1 MKLTHWLLGG
11 LSVIVLA
18 LGGAWLN
25 RGMILAMVAHSRLPH
40 VAPNH
45 PVTWA
50 MGPET
55 RPQGERPPNV
65 IFILAD
71 DLGFNDITFNG
82 GGVANGAVPTPS
94 IDSIG
99 RQGVNFAAGYAGN
112 ATCAPSRAS
121 IMTGRYAT
129 RFGYEFTPAP
139 IGFERMVGT
148 EAEPGAPVK
157 PKFFKDRIK
166 DMPPGSAETSSAAVN
181 ILSVP
186 TGEVTIAEVLKTRG
200 YHTLHFGK
208 WHLGGAKG
216 SRPEDQGFDE
226 SLGFISGASMYLPE
240 KDKGVVNAKQPW
252 DAIDRFLWPNLP
264 YQVQFNGSPMF
275 APKGYMTDYLADEA
289 VKAIHANRN
298 RPFLMYFAPNA
309 IHTPLQAKTADYDA
323 LPQIKDHRLRVYG
336 AMARNLDANV
346 GRILQA
352 LKDEGLDQNTLVIFT
367 SDNGGASY
375 IGLPDVNKPYRGF
388 KSTFFEGG
396 IHAPFFMRW
405 PGKIQPGSRFP
416 YPVGHVDIFAT
427 AAAAA
432 HASVPTDRTID
443 GVDLLPY
450 VNGRTSGRPH
460 QTLFWRSGQYKVVM
474 DGDWKLQ
481 SSEAQKKVWL
491 YNLASD
497 PTERQE
503 LSKAEPQRTQAMLAM
518 LKAQDATNAKP
529 IWPSLLQAPVYV
541 DAPGGVKHK
550 VGDEYILWDN

>member
-11 LSVIVLA
+11 VAVIVLA

-25 RGMILAMVAHSRLPH
+25 RGTILAMVAHSRLPH

-50 MGPET
+50 MGPEAL
-55 RPQGERPPNV
+55 PQGERPPNV

-82 GGVANGAVPTPS
+82 GGVANGTVPTPN

-99 RQGVNFAAGYAGN
+99 KQGVNFAAGYAGN

-148 EAEPGAPVK
+148 ESEPGAPVK

-166 DMPPGSAETSSAAVN
+166 QMPPGSAETSSAAVN

-240 KDKGVVNAKQPW
+240 KDKGVVNSKQPW
-252 DAIDRFLWPNLP
+252 DRPLP
-264 YQVQFNGSPMF
+264 VAQSALSGAVQR
-275 APKGYMTDYLADEA
+275 LADVRA
-289 VKAIHANRN
+289 
-298 RPFLMYFAPNA
+298 
-309 IHTPLQAKTADYDA
+309 
-323 LPQIKDHRLRVYG
+323 
-336 AMARNLDANV
+336 
-346 GRILQA
+346 
-352 LKDEGLDQNTLVIFT
+352 EGLYDR
-367 SDNGGASY
+367 
-375 IGLPDVNKPYRGF
+375 LPR
-388 KSTFFEGG
+388 
-396 IHAPFFMRW
+396 
-405 PGKIQPGSRFP
+405 
-416 YPVGHVDIFAT
+416 
-427 AAAAA
+427 
-432 HASVPTDRTID
+432 
-443 GVDLLPY
+443 
-450 VNGRTSGRPH
+450 
-460 QTLFWRSGQYKVVM
+460 
-474 DGDWKLQ
+474 
-481 SSEAQKKVWL
+481 
-491 YNLASD
+491 
-497 PTERQE
+497 
-503 LSKAEPQRTQAMLAM
+503 
-518 LKAQDATNAKP
+518 
-529 IWPSLLQAPVYV
+529 
-541 DAPGGVKHK
+541 
-550 VGDEYILWDN
+550 